1 MQKGYKSQLRTCV
14 LICLSHVQLFATLWT
29 VAHHAPLSVGFS
41 RHEYWSGLPFPF
53 PGDLP
58 EPGIKATPLMSPAL
72 AGSSLLLAP
81 PGKSLKATQWSKE
94 KAAKVNDTTVAQ
106 GKQLWPKGK
115 PALYLL
121 L

>member
-1 MQKGYKSQLRTCV
+1 MSP
-14 LICLSHVQLFATLWT
+14 WT